1 MEDQPTIGSKGKTL
15 TALHGLVLFILY
27 ADTSQMCIC
36 RRNIGAPYTF
46 QTIKDWS
53 VVKHRNNRKSNANYC
68 H

>member
-27 ADTSQMCIC
+27 VDTSQMCIC

-46 QTIKDWS
+46 QTITKIGLL
-53 VVKHRNNRKSNANYC
+53 
-68 H
+68 